1 MSNYVNGCSCERCHM
16 RGFMAPAILITVGV
30 LFLLGEFTRFD
41 FGDTWPALLI
51 VIGVVMVLQTHA
63 STQGHISGYVAYP
76 NYPLMPVQPAAPQ
89 PPVSSDSG
97 QVSHG

>member
-1 MSNYVNGCSCERCHM
+1 M
-16 RGFMAPAILITVGV
+16 RGDVSMLRAIRGPVTLITLGA
-30 LFLLGEFTRFD
+30 LFALNNFTPYRFSE
-41 FGDTWPALLI
+41 TWPALLI